1 MIGADPDQLDA
12 LSGRMGTAARRLGEI
27 RGELDS
33 ALRRFEWEG
42 GDAAEFH
49 DEWATRLAPLVVAA
63 VSALDDAAKS
73 LTANARQQR
82 EASGDPGSSGAPPL
96 LTLVAAGAGGSA
108 VFGAL
113 KTVNNVSSKADLL
126 ISVAEQTKLDDH
138 IPGLGVADHALGG
151 IGLAIDGVTLIH
163 GLATDPHGR
172 DTYNAEVETAIDA
185 TSMAVSIACPPAGI
199 AVAAAGFVYEDV
211 LEKHFP
217 DLSKNIVDGV
227 GAAAT
232 AVGKTYVDAA
242 ETDLK
247 AADAAGRV
255 ISSGVHGVLSH
266 IHF

>member
-12 LSGRMGTAARRLGEI
+12 LSGRINTAARRLGEI

-42 GDAAEFH
+42 GDATEFH
-49 DEWATRLAPLVVAA
+49 DEWTGRLAPLVVTV

-73 LTANARQQR
+73 LTANACQQR
-82 EASGDPGSSGAPPL
+82 AASGDPGSSGAPSL
-96 LTLVAAGAGGSA
+96 LTLLTAGAGSPA

-113 KTVNNVSSKADLL
+113 NAANNVASSADLL
-126 ISVAEQTKLDDH
+126 ISVAERTKLEDH
-138 IPGLGVADHALGG
+138 VPGLGTAGGALDG

-172 DTYNAEVETAIDA
+172 DTYNAEVDTAIDA
-185 TSMAVSIACPPAGI
+185 TSLAVGTVCPPAGI
-199 AVAAAGFVYEDV
+199 VIGAAGFVYENV

-232 AVGKTYVDAA
+232 AVGKTYADAA

-247 AADAAGRV
+247 AADATGRV
-255 ISSGVHGVLSH
+255 ILSGVHGVLSH